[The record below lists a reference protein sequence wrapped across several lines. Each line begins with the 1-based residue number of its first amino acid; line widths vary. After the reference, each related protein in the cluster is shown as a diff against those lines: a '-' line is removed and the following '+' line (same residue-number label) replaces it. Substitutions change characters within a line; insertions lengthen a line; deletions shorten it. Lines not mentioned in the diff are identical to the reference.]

1 MMTQT
6 TFKRLSLNNK
16 FVYKNVQYTKIRA
29 IMKNC
34 CEEEYNAED
43 IYGTKILIPKD
54 ALVEVM
60 P

>member
-1 MMTQT
+1 
-6 TFKRLSLNNK
+6 
-16 FVYKNVQYTKIRA
+16 
-29 IMKNC
+29 MKNC